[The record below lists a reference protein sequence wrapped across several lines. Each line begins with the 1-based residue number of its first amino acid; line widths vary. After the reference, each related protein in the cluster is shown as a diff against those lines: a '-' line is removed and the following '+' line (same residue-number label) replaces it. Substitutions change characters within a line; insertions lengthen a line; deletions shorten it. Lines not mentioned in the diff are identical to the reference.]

1 MNNLYPCK
9 KWCKNTNSNYMC
21 IDCLK
26 NDVENN
32 CWNYDKC
39 KYFLTYGNLECFTP
53 FYISNADF
61 CDIKIYILK
70 HIK

>member
-1 MNNLYPCK
+1 MNNNLYPCK

-39 KYFLTYGNLECFTP
+39 KYFLTFGMF
-53 FYISNADF
+53 
-61 CDIKIYILK
+61 
-70 HIK
+70 